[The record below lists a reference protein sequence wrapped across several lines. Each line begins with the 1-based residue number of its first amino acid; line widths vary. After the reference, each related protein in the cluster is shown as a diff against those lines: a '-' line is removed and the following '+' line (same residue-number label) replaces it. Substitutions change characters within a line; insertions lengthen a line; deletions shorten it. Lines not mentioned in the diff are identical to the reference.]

1 MPPKKKQKKE
11 HLALPAA
18 DDADVDM
25 DPGPSKEHL
34 MKVHDAL
41 AVIYSHDM
49 FKDILTAEPLSV
61 KDGGREASLD
71 LPQAASALKNVGV
84 YKCAANFFHQD
95 FLFLATHKVPI
106 NSAQVQQIKQ
116 HWFPSNEPPSLCPF
130 TITVALET
138 PACIGK
144 RPDNG
149 FQRLSPPEPVHALLF
164 ALAEAIETKAKVG
177 VLRALKNCILT
188 ATFVFEICPIGEQR
202 YWRAANI
209 REEMVEKGLSVQMSL
224 RQRIYEIAGFHEQK
238 KKTEANLGSK
248 KLAGL
253 YTQHLKLASNQEKI
267 SESFIDSALTIHRRL
282 LSLPKCQEVLE
293 WCDQNWLS
301 SNAWKSV
308 YALQAL
314 IDRAGTPELIAW
326 SLEGMVDGVRMS
338 FIDAG
343 FFVISKLK
351 DSRQSYIE
359 VLKMKRKTLNHCL
372 NQWLNTLDLSKE
384 WKEKIRNFCG
394 SFDNVRKHLSPYPD
408 TQADTAWLL
417 GCPPSVTEI
426 CDFLDALVYGSQY
439 DLRYKDAIK
448 SKREVQD
455 FLNYPSLKSTME
467 NIEQK
472 VRPETTPEATQERPA
487 EIVAAETEPQP
498 QETEAA
504 SASEAAAASES
515 TAPSSTALS
524 EADKALWLQHM
535 RKVLAQHV
543 RFVSDH
549 RTNVDLEKA
558 LKETPFMSLRGD
570 PTGLAMFLFDL
581 KKYGEPTTRPDLRTA
596 TFREPLY
603 TKLVK
608 SVLTAR
614 QEVIGHSHPNLMA
627 GDVAVVFDAGKK
639 GLRNKLMSPWK
650 EGTAKSKENNEEDE
664 EDAEEDQEDEDKP
677 TFCADT
683 LMIGYSESSL
693 AARKKRVRG
702 TCTLKQMEGCHIFTS
717 KKLSLPSRDRK
728 HFAGSTT
735 GDLIANVHMPPWSSE
750 WHLPWKEKKELLG
763 KKHQILVGGK
773 THDKDDGDKQNSRS
787 RNGSEPVCYH
797 SPPYELCEELI
808 HDFFVKMIID
818 LTPLDARMAWAAL
831 RNRVGYVGIAFN
843 PEHQRLLEERL
854 LTLLE
859 KDMKDPE
866 SPLFSAAYAEA
877 VGSVSNPTGQ
887 GDDQKPQRDVDPK
900 AKPKPKGKP
909 KAKPKPKAKD
919 KKKPKAKAQQAK
931 EEEQEEEEEEE
942 NAENVENEDEEEVW
956 DPLADDE

>member
-41 AVIYSHDM
+41 AVIYSHEM

-130 TITVALET
+130 TVTVALET

-224 RQRIYEIAGFHEQK
+224 R
-238 KKTEANLGSK
+238 
-248 KLAGL
+248 
-253 YTQHLKLASNQEKI
+253 
-267 SESFIDSALTIHRRL
+267 
-282 LSLPKCQEVLE
+282 CQEVLE

-372 NQWLNTLDLSKE
+372 NQWLNTLELSKE

-472 VRPETTPEATQERPA
+472 VRQETTPEATQERPA

-570 PTGLAMFLFDL
+570 PTGLGMFLFDL

-650 EGTAKSKENNEEDE
+650 EGTAKSKENDEEDE

-877 VGSVSNPTGQ
+877 
-887 GDDQKPQRDVDPK
+887 
-900 AKPKPKGKP
+900 
-909 KAKPKPKAKD
+909 
-919 KKKPKAKAQQAK
+919 
-931 EEEQEEEEEEE
+931 EEEQEEEEEQE